1 VCCAGQA
8 YRDEVTVLLLSGPP
22 GMNKREL
29 AERLIKEDA
38 QQRYALPSVFAFLN
52 PFFNHLVARSSK
64 PKPHPPD
71 GSLASPPSR
80 LCSFAAPVWVT
91 TRDPRPGE
99 VDGEDVTFI
108 EDFAF
113 QVLKEQDRL
122 LVSYQ
127 VCFLYI
133 VC

>member
-1 VCCAGQA
+1 MV
-8 YRDEVTVLLLSGPP
+8 
-22 GMNKREL
+22 
-29 AERLIKEDA
+29 RLP
-38 QQRYALPSVFAFLN
+38 LPSRV
-52 PFFNHLVARSSK
+52 
-64 PKPHPPD
+64 
-71 GSLASPPSR
+71 
-80 LCSFAAPVWVT
+80 CSFAAPVWVT

-127 VCFLYI
+127 VCFLCI
-133 VC
+133 FRCVCIYTHI

>member
-1 VCCAGQA
+1 M
-8 YRDEVTVLLLSGPP
+8 LLLSGPP

-29 AERLIKEDA
+29 AERLVKEDA
-38 QQRYALPSVFAFLN
+38 QQRYALPS
-52 PFFNHLVARSSK
+52 PFSESIL
-64 PKPHPPD
+64 PPID
-71 GSLASPPSR
+71 SPQLHTSEAPIDR
-80 LCSFAAPVWVT
+80 LPLLCFYSFAAPVWVT

-133 VC
+133 IC